1 MILTIV
7 LMVLFIWWPM
17 MNNLYGKIVS
27 SSQILGLI
35 PLRIFIKNSK
45 LAKEYEKFIS
55 QMVEWTICLKSDIFY
70 LCFLI
75 FRNFYVFFLS
85 SLKETYRLLDLFDH
99 QKILIYYVLYLKC
112 TKKCN

>member
-1 MILTIV
+1 MILVIA
-7 LMVLFIWWPM
+7 LMVLLVWRPM

-55 QMVEWTICLKSDIFY
+55 QMLE
-70 LCFLI
+70 
-75 FRNFYVFFLS
+75 
-85 SLKETYRLLDLFDH
+85 
-99 QKILIYYVLYLKC
+99 
-112 TKKCN
+112 